1 LKFEFVSTATSRA
14 RIDVYDAL
22 SRLVQTVF
30 DKPVESG
37 VNYNAEFVPK
47 SKVNTMY
54 FYRMILGDKVYNGKV
69 VYSKQIVH

>member
-22 SRLVQTVF
+22 GRLVQTVF
-30 DKPVESG
+30 DKPVKSG